1 MRRKSKSWRGLLN
14 LRTNFG
20 TVCPSEPGLRGCV
33 THAVGEP
40 HTLAR
45 KIQSF
50 LTLTHSL
57 KKKKK
62 KSGQAHFITRPDDG
76 LEGCPLARS
85 ISIRI
90 LASRKYLHRL
100 GCSLG
105 AIPGQGSHPE
115 LQTEVNSLTKCMVS
129 DLGEWSTMGNQP

>member
-62 KSGQAHFITRPDDG
+62 N
-76 LEGCPLARS
+76 LARPTS
-85 ISIRI
+85 SPD
-90 LASRKYLHRL
+90 LMNGSRER
-100 GCSLG
+100 
-105 AIPGQGSHPE
+105 PG
-115 LQTEVNSLTKCMVS
+115 
-129 DLGEWSTMGNQP
+129 

>member
-1 MRRKSKSWRGLLN
+1 M
-14 LRTNFG
+14 RTNFG

-62 KSGQAHFITRPDDG
+62 KKSGQAHFITRPDEWVKRTSG
-76 LEGCPLARS
+76 LEGCPLGTIYITKDLS
-85 ISIRI
+85 IQKIPPQAG
-90 LASRKYLHRL
+90 LQFGGNSRA
-100 GCSLG
+100 GVT
-105 AIPGQGSHPE
+105 P
-115 LQTEVNSLTKCMVS
+115 
-129 DLGEWSTMGNQP
+129 